1 VIIYVSQI
9 SPYLT
14 EGEVLFRA
22 DATFCSFSCHSL
34 LVMVSSEEMR
44 TLGGNSVLKSDTTLL
59 KKQMLVAL
67 FSSRETPCS
76 I

>member
-22 DATFCSFSCHSL
+22 DAMFCSSSCHSL

-44 TLGGNSVLKSDTTLL
+44 TLGGNSVLKSATTLL
-59 KKQMLVAL
+59 KKQLLVAL
-67 FSSRETPCS
+67 FSSREAPCS